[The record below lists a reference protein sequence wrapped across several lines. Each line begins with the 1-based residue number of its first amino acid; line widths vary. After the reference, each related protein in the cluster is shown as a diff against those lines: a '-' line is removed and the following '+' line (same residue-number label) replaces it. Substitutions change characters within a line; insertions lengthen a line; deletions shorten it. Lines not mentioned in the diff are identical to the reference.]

1 MSEAAAINSSNL
13 YTSEPIAAREGD
25 GSPGD
30 HWQPCVPLQ
39 LVDSGDNVRSARQPT
54 ADALLRILL
63 VPLRTRRRGGE
74 NMRRVVG
81 ARRPNLCASL
91 ACEKRHNSQA
101 MSVDR
106 HPDRIAS
113 TQKGVCAGGAVTLE
127 ALRLAQATIPV
138 MDTSVGY
145 P

>member
-1 MSEAAAINSSNL
+1 M
-13 YTSEPIAAREGD
+13 
-25 GSPGD
+25 
-30 HWQPCVPLQ
+30 PLQ
-39 LVDSGDNVRSARQPT
+39 LVVSGDNVRSARQPR
-54 ADALLRILL
+54 ADAVLRILL
-63 VPLRTRRRGGE
+63 APLRTRRRGGDK
-74 NMRRVVG
+74 MRRVVG

-91 ACEKRHNSQA
+91 ACEKRHNSQT
-101 MSVDR
+101 MSVDG

-113 TQKGVCAGGAVTLE
+113 TQRGVCAGGAVTLE

>member
-1 MSEAAAINSSNL
+1 MCGVHANQGLMHYSAYYSCRCAPADEA
-13 YTSEPIAAREGD
+13 
-25 GSPGD
+25 
-30 HWQPCVPLQ
+30 VK
-39 LVDSGDNVRSARQPT
+39 
-54 ADALLRILL
+54 
-63 VPLRTRRRGGE
+63 
-74 NMRRVVG
+74 NMRRVAG

-113 TQKGVCAGGAVTLE
+113 TQISVCAGGAVTLE

>member
-1 MSEAAAINSSNL
+1 
-13 YTSEPIAAREGD
+13 
-25 GSPGD
+25 
-30 HWQPCVPLQ
+30 V
-39 LVDSGDNVRSARQPT
+39 SGDNVRSALLQG
-54 ADALLRILL
+54 ALLRMLL

>member
-30 HWQPCVPLQ
+30 QPCVPLQ
-39 LVDSGDNVRSARQPT
+39 LVVSGDNVRSARQPT
-54 ADALLRILL
+54 ADALLRIPL

-138 MDTSVGY
+138 MDTSVEY